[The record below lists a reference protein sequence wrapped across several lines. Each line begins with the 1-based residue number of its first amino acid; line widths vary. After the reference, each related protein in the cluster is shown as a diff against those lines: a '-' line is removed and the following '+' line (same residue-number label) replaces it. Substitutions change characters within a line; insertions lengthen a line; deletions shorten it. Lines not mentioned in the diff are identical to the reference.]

1 MPSAIDR
8 VRAHFDA
15 LGTRKIEVPEWGLAV
30 YSSPVTIEERKR
42 IYRNEAEAD
51 SFAICVEILLV
62 KAKDADGKPLFQL
75 EDKAPLLRHADSAV
89 VVRVA
94 AAIMASDAPDV
105 AELKN

>member
-15 LGTRKIEVPEWGLAV
+15 IGTRKIEVPEWELTV
-30 YSSPVTIEERKR
+30 YATPATIEERRR
-42 IYRNEAEAD
+42 IYKNDEEN
-51 SFAICVEILLV
+51 SFAVCVEILLV

-75 EDKAPLLRHADSAV
+75 EDKAALLRHADSSV
-89 VVRVA
+89 IVRVA
-94 AAIMASDAPDV
+94 SAIMASDAPDA